1 MDKRILK
8 YLAGELSQEE
18 KERFVHDVNTNELL
32 RQDVESAMKMEA
44 LMKMAPRSTDKNVQY
59 TSFRG
64 ANNKEAAR
72 YPEIKKTNWWR
83 YVAAVLFCFMMS
95 YVYWTKTTPPKMQ
108 VAMQTLTI
116 PVGQR
121 AQLVLPDGTEVW
133 ANSGSKITYPSV
145 FGDERNVKLE
155 GEALFYVAK
164 DDKHPFIVTANN
176 YCVKALGTTFNVE
189 AYKEN
194 SSIVT
199 LLEGS
204 VKVYE
209 ANKEENGVVLQ
220 PHYKLVC
227 NGPLMSV
234 EAASGDVIEWKDG
247 MIVFTKQSMAE
258 IIGVLQKR
266 FNVTIKVKNNAID
279 NFVYS
284 GKFRQDDGVE
294 TILNV
299 ISRVHHFKIEY
310 QKAQQTIYLSMP

>member
-1 MDKRILK
+1 MDKRILR
-8 YLAGELSQEE
+8 YLAGELSKEE

-32 RQDVESAMKMEA
+32 RQDVENAMKMEA
-44 LMKMAPRSTDKNVQY
+44 LMNMVPRSSDKNVQY

-64 ANNKEAAR
+64 ANKKEADK

-83 YVAAVLFCFMMS
+83 YIAAVLVGAVMCYLYLDKVSFD
-95 YVYWTKTTPPKMQ
+95 KTQ
-108 VAMQTLTI
+108 VAMQTLTV

-121 AQLVLPDGTEVW
+121 AKLILPDGTEVW
-133 ANSGSKITYPSV
+133 ANSGSKVTYPSM
-145 FGDERNVKLE
+145 FGQERNVKVE

-164 DDKHPFIVTANN
+164 DPEHPFIVTANN
-176 YCVKALGTTFNVE
+176 HCVKALGTIFNVE
-189 AYKEN
+189 AYKGKE
-194 SSIVT
+194 SIVT
-199 LLEGS
+199 LIEGS

-209 ANKEENGVVLQ
+209 VNKEESGVVLQ
-220 PHYKLVC
+220 PNYKLVC
-227 NGPLMSV
+227 NGTLMSV
-234 EAASGDVIEWKDG
+234 EVANSDVIEWKDG

-266 FNVTIKVKNNAID
+266 FNVTIKVKNNAIND
-279 NFVYS
+279 FVYS

-310 QKAQQTIYLSMP
+310 QKAQKIIYLTMP

>member
-1 MDKRILK
+1 M
-8 YLAGELSQEE
+8 
-18 KERFVHDVNTNELL
+18 
-32 RQDVESAMKMEA
+32 
-44 LMKMAPRSTDKNVQY
+44 
-59 TSFRG
+59 
-64 ANNKEAAR
+64 
-72 YPEIKKTNWWR
+72 
-83 YVAAVLFCFMMS
+83 
-95 YVYWTKTTPPKMQ
+95 
-108 VAMQTLTI
+108 
-116 PVGQR
+116 
-121 AQLVLPDGTEVW
+121 
-133 ANSGSKITYPSV
+133 
-145 FGDERNVKLE
+145 KLE

-234 EAASGDVIEWKDG
+234 EAASNDVIEWKDG
-247 MIVFTKQSMAE
+247 MIAFTKQSMAE
-258 IIGVLQKR
+258 SIGVLQKR
-266 FNVTIKVKNNAID
+266 VNVTIKVKNNAIND
-279 NFVYS
+279 FVYS

-299 ISRVHHFKIEY
+299 ISRVHHFKIEH

>member
-1 MDKRILK
+1 MDKRILR
-8 YLAGELSQEE
+8 YLAGELSKEE

-32 RQDVESAMKMEA
+32 RQDVENAMKMEA
-44 LMKMAPRSTDKNVQY
+44 LMNMVPRSSDKNVQY

-64 ANNKEAAR
+64 ANKKEADK

-83 YVAAVLFCFMMS
+83 YIAAVLVGAVMCYLYLDKVSFD
-95 YVYWTKTTPPKMQ
+95 KTQ
-108 VAMQTLTI
+108 VAMQTLTV

-121 AQLVLPDGTEVW
+121 AQLILPDGTEVW
-133 ANSGSKITYPSV
+133 ANSGSKITYPSI
-145 FGDERNVKLE
+145 FGQERNVKVE

-164 DDKHPFIVTANN
+164 DPEHPFIVTANN
-176 YCVKALGTTFNVE
+176 HCVKALGTIFNVE
-189 AYKEN
+189 AYKGKE
-194 SSIVT
+194 SIVT
-199 LLEGS
+199 LIEGS

-209 ANKEENGVVLQ
+209 VNKEESGVVLQ
-220 PHYKLVC
+220 PNYKLVC
-227 NGPLMSV
+227 NGTLMSV
-234 EAASGDVIEWKDG
+234 EVANSDVIEWKDG

-266 FNVTIKVKNNAID
+266 FNVTIKVKNNAIND
-279 NFVYS
+279 FVYS

-299 ISRVHHFKIEY
+299 ISRVHHFKIEH

>member
-8 YLAGELSQEE
+8 YLAGELSKEE

-44 LMKMAPRSTDKNVQY
+44 LMKMVPRSSDKNVQY

-64 ANNKEAAR
+64 ASNKEADR
-72 YPEIKKTNWWR
+72 YPEIKQTNWWR
-83 YVAAVLFCFMMS
+83 YIAAVLVGAVMCYLYLDKVSFD
-95 YVYWTKTTPPKMQ
+95 KTQ
-108 VAMQTLTI
+108 VAMQTLTV

-121 AQLVLPDGTEVW
+121 AQLILPDGTEVW
-133 ANSGSKITYPSV
+133 ANSGSKVTYPSM
-145 FGDERNVKLE
+145 FGQERNVKVE

-164 DDKHPFIVTANN
+164 DPEHPFIVTTKN

-189 AYKEN
+189 AYKDKE
-194 SSIVT
+194 SIVT
-199 LLEGS
+199 LIEGS

-209 ANKEENGVVLQ
+209 VNKEESGVVLQ
-220 PHYKLVC
+220 PNYKLVC
-227 NGPLMSV
+227 NGSLMSV
-234 EAASGDVIEWKDG
+234 EVANSDVIEWKDG

-258 IIGVLQKR
+258 IIQLLQKR
-266 FNVTIKVKNNAID
+266 FNVSIKVKNNVI
-279 NFVYS
+279 NSFVYS

-299 ISRVHHFKIEY
+299 ISRVHHFKIEH
-310 QKAQQTIYLSMP
+310 QKAQKIIYLTMP